1 MIAFASEM
9 YNEYVE
15 TSFDQYMALPD
26 NKKASLV
33 INMILLI
40 YFLLMHIIKT
50 GLKKKNLL
58 IEKKNL
64 VIKKESADLSLNQ

>member
-15 TSFDQYMALPD
+15 TSFDQYMALSD

-50 GLKKKNLL
+50 GLKNKNLL
-58 IEKKNL
+58 IERKNL